1 MADYTLDMVM
11 NSFSNWYSAV
21 GLFIFIIILRGFYKF
36 ISRHI
41 AHFIQNK
48 FGVELEEDTLLAFD
62 KPIKLLLLILAFYLL
77 LTMSPVK
84 GLANNPLLDRIIRS
98 AVIFSMIWGL
108 YNLFNASHGIFTK
121 ILDRA
126 GLATDQAVANI
137 VATFLHILVV
147 CLGFVMIAKEWN
159 YDISA
164 FIASLGIGSLAIALA
179 AKDALS
185 NVFGSLTIL
194 LDKPFKIGHWIKAN
208 DIEGV
213 VESISFRSTCIRTF
227 DQELVYIPN
236 SILANTAIINY
247 TLREKRRINYNFG
260 LTYNTTI
267 EQMQKVVADIKTFLS
282 QAEGIDN
289 HDFNVN
295 FFDFGDSALFIKIV
309 CYSNSPEQNQYL
321 DTKEKLNLQLLRI
334 VEQNHV
340 SCAFPSTSL
349 YFENKLQTQQE
360 VDKKDKSPAAAPEQ
374 PR

>member
-1 MADYTLDMVM
+1 LT
-11 NSFSNWYSAV
+11 
-21 GLFIFIIILRGFYKF
+21 RP
-36 ISRHI
+36 
-41 AHFIQNK
+41 IQ
-48 FGVELEEDTLLAFD
+48 
-62 KPIKLLLLILAFYLL
+62 LLLLILAFYLL

-194 LDKPFKIGHWIKAN
+194 LDKPFKVTSLDQGQRYRRVPWN
-208 DIEGV
+208 P
-213 VESISFRSTCIRTF
+213 SRSAVPASVPSTRNWSTF
-227 DQELVYIPN
+227 LTR
-236 SILANTAIINY
+236 ILAT
-247 TLREKRRINYNFG
+247 R
-260 LTYNTTI
+260 TY
-267 EQMQKVVADIKTFLS
+267 
-282 QAEGIDN
+282 
-289 HDFNVN
+289 H
-295 FFDFGDSALFIKIV
+295 
-309 CYSNSPEQNQYL
+309 
-321 DTKEKLNLQLLRI
+321 QL
-334 VEQNHV
+334 H
-340 SCAFPSTSL
+340 
-349 YFENKLQTQQE
+349 
-360 VDKKDKSPAAAPEQ
+360 PAGKAPHHL
-374 PR
+374 